1 MEYKCNICNKLYK
14 SYQSLWN
21 HNNKFHN
28 NTNTNVIKNVKLGIH
43 NETNSIPGL
52 TSNNI
57 PDNENCICKYCKKI
71 LSTRQ
76 SRWRHEKK
84 CNKNCNVDNGMLLE
98 YIKDLTNK
106 ISQLENKIDTKQ
118 NVVYNSIVNNGSINS
133 RTLNICKTG
142 DEDINLLTNAEKN
155 LIVSDGLNGI
165 ITLVDKLNFNERLP
179 QHHNFYTSAINDKY
193 VNTLDHKTNTFIKET
208 KKELFDKLLFVH
220 MNNLSS
226 LCKTHKQYQECF
238 DKLKTIMFS
247 EKYKKIFHDKV
258 NELSYNKKYMVI
270 NTAKLLISDQNVSPN
285 NVTKQFEEKILEI
298 EKMPEEECKEKIQK
312 ECSEE
317 SISEFDSDFS
327 SDNDSDCDTNF
338 DKFLK
343 IPSGNNKEFNI

>member
-1 MEYKCNICNKLYK
+1 MEYKCNTCNKLYK

-28 NTNTNVIKNVKLGIH
+28 KLNTNVTNTVKPSKH
-43 NETNSIPGL
+43 NENICIQSLTPSTNQ
-52 TSNNI
+52 N
-57 PDNENCICKYCKKI
+57 NENCVCKYCKKI

-76 SRWRHEKK
+76 SRWRHEKSCSK
-84 CNKNCNVDNGMLLE
+84 NNNKNSDNTNNSMLLK

-106 ISQLENKIDTKQ
+106 ITQLENKLDTKQ
-118 NVVYNSIVNNGSINS
+118 NVVYNNIVNNGSINN
-133 RTLNICKTG
+133 RTLNVCKTG
-142 DEDINLLTNAEKN
+142 NEDINLLTNAEKN

-208 KKELFDKLLFVH
+208 KKELFDKILFIH

-226 LCKTHKQYQECF
+226 LCKTHKQYKECF

-247 EKYKKIFHDKV
+247 DKYKKIFHEKV

-270 NTAKLLISDQNVSPN
+270 DTAKLLISDQNVSSN

-298 EKMPEEECKEKIQK
+298 EKMPEEECIEK
-312 ECSEE
+312 CSEK
-317 SISEFDSDFS
+317 SISDYESDCDSQCDSDF
-327 SDNDSDCDTNF
+327 DR
-338 DKFLK
+338 FLK
-343 IPSGNNKEFNI
+343 KPTINNKEFNI